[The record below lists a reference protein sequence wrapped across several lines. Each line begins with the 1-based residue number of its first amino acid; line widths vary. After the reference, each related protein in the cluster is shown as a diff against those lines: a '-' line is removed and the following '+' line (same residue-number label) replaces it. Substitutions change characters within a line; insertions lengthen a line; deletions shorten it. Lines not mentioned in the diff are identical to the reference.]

1 MICSEEPM
9 TINHNTPPHLS
20 ITILRSIIIVIL
32 IRREIVLTL
41 EIYQKVPLNNTVTTR
56 LVILLS
62 WSGRTVQ
69 RVNMIMWV
77 WGKRNNGCG
86 LVEIIWCRRNC

>member
-9 TINHNTPPHLS
+9 TINHNTPHMT
-20 ITILRSIIIVIL
+20 ITILRSIISVIL
-32 IRREIVLTL
+32 IRREIMLTL

-56 LVILLS
+56 IMIILS
-62 WSGRTVQ
+62 RSGRTVQ